1 MAVTNQHPH
10 TAASLEVQ
18 IRQASK
24 LRVLLIEDNAFDAE
38 ILMTLMAQTCYA
50 EAEVICHASIAGA
63 LEILSKE
70 HLDII
75 ILDLSLKDSEVSET
89 LSRLKELTVFAPVI
103 ISSSLDDKKT
113 IRKIISLG
121 AEDCLP
127 KRDLSSALLE
137 RVVTYAIDRWRLARD
152 LHKTNERL
160 TNILG
165 GTGIG
170 TWEWHVPT
178 GAMIIDED
186 FARILGYS
194 LAALLPFTRDK
205 WIDCIHPEDR
215 GRANELLTRNFTVD
229 NQYYDC
235 EMRVRH
241 KSGQWIWALSRGKL
255 ISHIHHNQPEWI
267 VGTLLNITQCKQNEE
282 SLRIIQLVYQ
292 NTSEAIMITDRN
304 ACIIDVNPAF
314 TRLTGYT
321 LDEISGENP
330 KILSSGKQDKRF
342 YEQMWKA
349 LTDSGT
355 WTGEIWN
362 RKKNGEEYLERL
374 TINTIYHPD
383 NTVQYR
389 VAQFSD
395 ITEKKFADSLI
406 WSHAN
411 FDALTN
417 LPNRRLFAD
426 RLNQAIQ
433 NAERNHF
440 QVALFLIDLDHF
452 KEIND
457 TLGHHIGDALLIEVA
472 KRIKGCLRK
481 SDTVARLGG
490 DEFTVILTQLKS
502 LTTAEQIAQNIID
515 ALAIPLH
522 IEREKINTSAS
533 IGITLC
539 PDDGNTMTE
548 LLKNADQAMYAV
560 KRNGRSGYSFF
571 TPEMQETAIEHRK
584 LSMMLREALSN
595 NQFTVF
601 FQPIMELH
609 SGKIRKA
616 EALLRWKTSEY
627 GFISPASFIPIAE
640 KTGAIHELGEWIFKQ
655 AVDEVAYCQKT
666 IHPDFQ
672 ISVNMSPVQFQDGSK
687 TRNRWKDYLISK
699 DLHDGIVVEITEGLL
714 LKANAKVHEKFSSFR
729 NCGIQVAIDDFGTGY
744 SSLSYLKKF
753 EIHYVKIDRSF
764 IHNLAPTSEDL
775 ALCEAIVVMAHKLG
789 LKVIAEG
796 IETEQQ
802 RQLLLKMGCDY
813 GQGFL
818 FARPMTREEFR
829 TFLFNHEIPE
839 PSFTTGMR
847 MYSLTD

>member
-152 LHKTNERL
+152 LHRTNQRL
-160 TNILG
+160 TNIFG

-170 TWEWHVPT
+170 TWEWHIPT
-178 GAMIIDED
+178 GTMIIDED
-186 FARILGYS
+186 FARILGYP
-194 LAALLPFTRDK
+194 LEELLPFTRDK

-321 LDEISGENP
+321 LDEISGKNP
-330 KILSSGKQDKRF
+330 KILSSGKQDRRF
-342 YEQMWKA
+342 YEQMWKT

-571 TPEMQETAIEHRK
+571 TPEMQASAIEHRK
-584 LSMMLREALSN
+584 LAILLREALSSD
-595 NQFTVF
+595 QFTVY

-609 SGKIRKA
+609 TGKIRKA
-616 EALLRWKTSEY
+616 EALLRWKTPEY

-655 AVDEVAYCQKT
+655 AVDEVAHCQKT

-699 DLHDGIVVEITEGLL
+699 NLHDGIVVEITEGLL

-729 NCGIQVAIDDFGTGY
+729 DYGIQVAIDDFGTGY

-764 IHNLAPTSEDL
+764 INNLAPMSEDL

-802 RQLLLKMGCDY
+802 HQLLLKMGCDY

-829 TFLFNHEIPE
+829 TFLFNREIPD
-839 PSFTTGMR
+839 SSSTTGMR
-847 MYSLTD
+847 MFSLTG

>member
-304 ACIIDVNPAF
+304 ACIIDV
-314 TRLTGYT
+314 
-321 LDEISGENP
+321 
-330 KILSSGKQDKRF
+330 
-342 YEQMWKA
+342 
-349 LTDSGT
+349 
-355 WTGEIWN
+355 
-362 RKKNGEEYLERL
+362 
-374 TINTIYHPD
+374 
-383 NTVQYR
+383 
-389 VAQFSD
+389 
-395 ITEKKFADSLI
+395 
-406 WSHAN
+406 
-411 FDALTN
+411 
-417 LPNRRLFAD
+417 
-426 RLNQAIQ
+426 
-433 NAERNHF
+433 
-440 QVALFLIDLDHF
+440 
-452 KEIND
+452 
-457 TLGHHIGDALLIEVA
+457 
-472 KRIKGCLRK
+472 
-481 SDTVARLGG
+481 
-490 DEFTVILTQLKS
+490 
-502 LTTAEQIAQNIID
+502 
-515 ALAIPLH
+515 
-522 IEREKINTSAS
+522 
-533 IGITLC
+533 
-539 PDDGNTMTE
+539 
-548 LLKNADQAMYAV
+548 
-560 KRNGRSGYSFF
+560 
-571 TPEMQETAIEHRK
+571 
-584 LSMMLREALSN
+584 
-595 NQFTVF
+595 
-601 FQPIMELH
+601 
-609 SGKIRKA
+609 
-616 EALLRWKTSEY
+616 
-627 GFISPASFIPIAE
+627 
-640 KTGAIHELGEWIFKQ
+640 
-655 AVDEVAYCQKT
+655 
-666 IHPDFQ
+666 
-672 ISVNMSPVQFQDGSK
+672 
-687 TRNRWKDYLISK
+687 
-699 DLHDGIVVEITEGLL
+699 
-714 LKANAKVHEKFSSFR
+714 
-729 NCGIQVAIDDFGTGY
+729 
-744 SSLSYLKKF
+744 
-753 EIHYVKIDRSF
+753 
-764 IHNLAPTSEDL
+764 
-775 ALCEAIVVMAHKLG
+775 
-789 LKVIAEG
+789 
-796 IETEQQ
+796 
-802 RQLLLKMGCDY
+802 
-813 GQGFL
+813 
-818 FARPMTREEFR
+818 
-829 TFLFNHEIPE
+829 
-839 PSFTTGMR
+839 
-847 MYSLTD
+847 